1 MSHKK
6 KKRKQLRCVACNND
20 VDKRDM
26 VSICNLRS
34 ARSAC
39 KTCIPGFKEGSRYMW
54 NKEKTKLVEGYTQ
67 SELTEMKHAEM
78 TPEEV
83 LRDKAQVCKD
93 GQAALAMLSSFARM
107 C

>member
-1 MSHKK
+1 
-6 KKRKQLRCVACNND
+6 
-20 VDKRDM
+20 
-26 VSICNLRS
+26 
-34 ARSAC
+34 
-39 KTCIPGFKEGSRYMW
+39 MW

-83 LRDKAQVCKD
+83 LRDKAQACKD